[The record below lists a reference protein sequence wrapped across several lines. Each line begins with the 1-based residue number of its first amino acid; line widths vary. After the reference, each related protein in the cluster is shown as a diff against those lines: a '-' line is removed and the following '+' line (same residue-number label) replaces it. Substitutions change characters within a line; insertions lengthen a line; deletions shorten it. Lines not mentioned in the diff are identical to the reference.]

1 MKRTKLGIVA
11 AVSFLSSVCL
21 SMAADGDGFLIRVSL
36 ARQVE
41 FKGTPTFSQA
51 VLYGDPTKPGIYVVR
66 VKFGKGVHTNP
77 HTHSQDRFVTVIKGL
92 WCMGV
97 GDKVDEKSVIPM
109 TVGSFAVHPARAPHY
124 DGACDEETVVQITG
138 MGPVDTQPVDPKSER
153 TGTWKTAKSA
163 N

>member
-1 MKRTKLGIVA
+1 MKRTKLSIVV
-11 AVSFLSSVCL
+11 AVSLLSMQCL
-21 SMAADGDGFLIRVSL
+21 SMAADSDGFIRI
-36 ARQVE
+36 APDQVE
-41 FKGTPTFSQA
+41 FKGTPVFSQA
-51 VLYGDPTKPGIYVVR
+51 VLYGDPSKPGIYVVR

-109 TVGSFAVHPARAPHY
+109 KVGSFAVHPARASHY
-124 DGACDEETVVQITG
+124 DGACDEETIVQITG
-138 MGPVDTQPVDPKSER
+138 MGPVDTVPVDPKSER
-153 TGTWKTAKSA
+153 TSTWKSVKLP

>member
-1 MKRTKLGIVA
+1 VKRSKLGSVA
-11 AVSFLSSVCL
+11 AVSFFSSLCL
-21 SMAADGDGFLIRVSL
+21 SMAADSDAFIRV
-36 ARQVE
+36 APEQVE

-51 VLYGDPTKPGIYVVR
+51 VLYGDPSKAGIYVVR

-97 GDKVDEKSVIPM
+97 GDKVDEKSVMPLK
-109 TVGSFAVHPARAPHY
+109 VGSFAVHPARASHY
-124 DGACDEETVVQITG
+124 DGACDEETIVQITG
-138 MGPVDTQPVDPKSER
+138 MGPVDTVPVDSKSER
-153 TGTWKTAKSA
+153 TGTWTAAKSS